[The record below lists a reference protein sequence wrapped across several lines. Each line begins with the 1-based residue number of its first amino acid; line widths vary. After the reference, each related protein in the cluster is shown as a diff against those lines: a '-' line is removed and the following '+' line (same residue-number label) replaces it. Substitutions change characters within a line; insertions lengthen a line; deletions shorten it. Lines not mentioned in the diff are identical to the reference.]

1 LHFFSLYPY
10 FIAFAIPFISFNKV
24 LFTIQFVSCLFPQLG
39 DVVAGL
45 ERGICTMK
53 KGEKALIMP
62 PPLDYEDKGAPG
74 VPTGSE
80 LYFEVGLLS
89 WLAVVD
95 IYTNGRIVKK
105 LCQLEGPDKLEM
117 LMKLQVTSSCQL
129 ISLLC
134 VCVFILMCFASL
146 YPLILYDKWHFT
158 HTVSYKIKLS
168 YESIVRISRRI
179 DFLCK

>member
-1 LHFFSLYPY
+1 LQAGRPCDALLSIIIVVAFFSLYPY

-95 IYTNGRIVKK
+95 IYTNGGIVKK
-105 LCQLEGPDKLEM
+105 IVSAGGARQIGDVDE
-117 LMKLQVTSSCQL
+117 VTGHQFMPAHL
-129 ISLLC
+129 TF
-134 VCVFILMCFASL
+134 VCVYL
-146 YPLILYDKWHFT
+146 Y
-158 HTVSYKIKLS
+158 
-168 YESIVRISRRI
+168 
-179 DFLCK
+179 